1 MKRKDICNILGISR
15 STVSRIINGKT
26 RSALM
31 ERVKFLINFEETI
44 SEIMRREDFEKLCKN
59 GMKSKKRSD
68 RPVVML
74 ALKGIQIY
82 NILNLPNSNHYSD
95 LLDREI
101 SEFINSGEF
110 GDLCSMAV
118 TSEPE
123 IVNTVSELL
132 QIKTY
137 ILLK

>member
-1 MKRKDICNILGISR
+1 
-15 STVSRIINGKT
+15 
-26 RSALM
+26 
-31 ERVKFLINFEETI
+31 
-44 SEIMRREDFEKLCKN
+44 MRREDFEKLCKN

-82 NILNLPNSNHYSD
+82 NILNLPNSNNYSD

-101 SEFINSGEF
+101 LEFINSGEL

-118 TSEPE
+118 ASEPE